1 MTQKKKTFVLCDGN
15 RINAHGFRV
24 LLDGMDLSRFET
36 NPVMLYQHN
45 SDDLVGR
52 WENLRIVDNRLLG
65 DPVFDTEDEL
75 GAKVAGK
82 VDRGFLR
89 GSSIGIIIDSLTKVK
104 DETVADKTELIEA
117 SIVSVPADAG
127 AVVLYDQNRKVLSFN
142 EVVTKLNFNNNQ
154 TNTNKM
160 EKDEKQIQVLEAKI
174 ADKDRKIAELEAKI
188 AEQKAEAEKQR
199 ANAIDAFLDAAVK
212 DNKITEGEKEGFKK
226 LAATDFETV
235 QNLINQK
242 EVKASATLKDA
253 ITNQSQAP
261 AGREDW
267 TYIDW
272 MKKDSEGLKRMK
284 YENPKEFERLQK
296 TLNK

>member
-15 RINAHGFRV
+15 RVNAHGFRT
-24 LLDGMDLSRFET
+24 LLEGMILNRFES

-45 SDDLVGR
+45 SDDLIGR
-52 WENLRIVDNRLLG
+52 WENLRVEDNKLLAEA
-65 DPVFDTEDEL
+65 VFDTEDEL

-89 GSSIGIIIDSLTKVK
+89 GCSIGIIIDSLTKVK

-142 EVVTKLNFNNNQ
+142 EVVTKLNFNNKQTQ
-154 TNTNKM
+154 TNM

-174 ADKDRKIAELEAKI
+174 ADKDKKIAELEAKI

-212 DNKITEGEKEGFKK
+212 DNKITESEKEGFKK

-242 EVKASATLKDA
+242 EVKASASLKDA

-284 YENPKEFERLQK
+284 YENPKEFERLQQ